1 MTPETL
7 IESIRSAIAEGA
19 SAEARAAGAD
29 ACRALLTVLGAQ
41 PGEPIVPAT
50 PIPQAPNPPIA
61 AIVAAIRGVPREQLM
76 DLLIAKLRTLVPAD
90 HATPGRILNIHH
102 VKVPTP

>member
-7 IESIRSAIAEGA
+7 IESIRSAIAERA
-19 SAEARAAGAD
+19 SAEERAAGAD

-41 PGEPIVPAT
+41 PGEPIVPAM

-61 AIVAAIRGVPREQLM
+61 AIVAAIRGVPREQLL
-76 DLLIAKLRTLVPAD
+76 DLLIAKLRTLVPAET
-90 HATPGRILNIHH
+90 AMPIRMLNIPN